1 MTPSLPPTPR
11 NPVVILCGL
20 DPTDLLVA
28 GINLQCSLP
37 GVLVVRHEV
46 DLVAGTLRRLVSDGT
61 GLLEDTWIELDHLC
75 LTCALRHEIAPTLA
89 RWVRARPGVPV
100 LLCLPATLSPLP
112 VADLLER
119 HQPGSEL
126 AGLVEL
132 RSVVAT
138 VGGADLEHDLLGD
151 DLLAEREAFPEIDR
165 RSVGEVI
172 AEQVEYADLVVAAD
186 GVLPRPSERLLRELV
201 RDDTVLLPDP
211 AAAGPEHLL
220 SAERDAR
227 RARRHVDPTRR
238 SPSGAE
244 RLTGD
249 VVLDVS
255 REPGSAAW
263 TVAVDSWRP
272 FHPTRLL
279 ENVETLG
286 GGALRG
292 RGCFWL
298 PTRPGALAVWN
309 GAGGQLSIGTAGSW
323 GARTPRTR
331 LLVTGVGGDRDVVAT
346 CLRETLATEAELA
359 AGRSSW
365 GVGEDGFE
373 QWLGDYP
380 ASA

>member
-1 MTPSLPPTPR
+1 MTPSPLPTPR

-89 RWVRARPGVPV
+89 RWVRARPGATV

-138 VGGADLEHDLLGD
+138 VAGGALEHDLLGD
-151 DLLAEREAFPEIDR
+151 DLLGEREAFPELDR
-165 RSVGEVI
+165 RSVGEVL

-186 GVLPRPSERLLRELV
+186 GILPDRSERLLHELV
-201 RDDTVLLPDP
+201 RRDTRLLPDP

-220 SAERDAR
+220 AAGRDAR
-227 RARRHVDPTRR
+227 GARRHVDPTRR

-255 REPGSAAW
+255 RQRDSDVW
-263 TVAVDSWRP
+263 TLALDSWRP

-286 GGALRG
+286 GGPLRG

-331 LLVTGVGGDRDVVAT
+331 LLVTGIDGDRAAVAA
-346 CLRETLATEAELA
+346 CLSDTLATEAELA
-359 AGRSSW
+359 AGRASW
-365 GVGEDGFE
+365 SVGEDGFE